1 MIRWT
6 LIVAVALIAWWG
18 NGFSE
23 AMAQAKGPDSAT
35 VLSIGD
41 GDTIR
46 VLQGQQRITIR
57 LACID
62 APEMAQTPDG
72 SKASSYL
79 QSRLRVGSSVTIKTK
94 TVDRFGRTVAE
105 VIGEVNLNLA
115 LVEAGMAFAYRRYLG
130 QCDAK
135 AYLDAEVRASRRRS
149 GVWRVPGGITRP
161 WDFRRGRTS
170 GRSAGST

>member
-1 MIRWT
+1 MIRWP
-6 LIVAVALIAWWG
+6 LIGAAALIAGWCS
-18 NGFSE
+18 GFSVGLAKAE
-23 AMAQAKGPDSAT
+23 QQARAT

-41 GDTIR
+41 SDTIR
-46 VLQGQQRITIR
+46 VLQGQQRLTIR

-62 APEMAQTPDG
+62 APEMAQAPDG
-72 SKASSYL
+72 ANARRYL
-79 QSRLRVGSSVTIKTK
+79 QTRLPLGSSVTLRPQ

-115 LVEAGMAFAYRRYLG
+115 LVEDGMAFAYRKYLG

-135 AYLDAEVRASRRRS
+135 EYLDAEFRAFRSRY
-149 GVWRVPGGITRP
+149 GMWQLPGGTTRP

-170 GRSAGST
+170 GRSTG